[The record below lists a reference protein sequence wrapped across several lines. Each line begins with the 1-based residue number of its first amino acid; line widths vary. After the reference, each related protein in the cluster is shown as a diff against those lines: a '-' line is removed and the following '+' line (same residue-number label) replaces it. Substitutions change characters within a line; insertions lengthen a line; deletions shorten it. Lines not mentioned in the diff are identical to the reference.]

1 MILRRLHAWN
11 LTPQEA
17 IALQKRF
24 AARINATKSLGQFE
38 LIAGADISH
47 NRFSHELV
55 AGVVVWRVSDN
66 CIVEK
71 RVAHGTTK
79 FPYVPG
85 LLSFR
90 EAPLVLDAFAKI
102 RSKLDAI
109 MIDGQGIAHPRGIGL
124 ASHVGLW
131 LGVPTIGCA
140 KSRLCGDFK
149 APARRA
155 GASTR
160 LMLEGK
166 VVGRVVRSKNA
177 ARPLFISPGHR
188 IDVNG
193 AVRIVMACLRGY
205 RMPEPTR
212 LAHLFVNEERRK
224 RLG

>member
-1 MILRRLHAWN
+1 MKSRRLHAWN
-11 LTPQEA
+11 LTPKEA

-24 AARINATKSLGQFE
+24 AARINATKSLGQFD

-47 NRFSHELV
+47 NRFSHDIV
-55 AGVVVWRVSDN
+55 AGVVVWRASDN

-71 RVAHGTTK
+71 RAVHGKTE

-90 EAPLVLDAFAKI
+90 EAPLVLAAFAKI
-102 RSKLDAI
+102 RTKLDAV
-109 MIDGQGIAHPRGIGL
+109 MIDGQGIAHPRRLGL
-124 ASHVGLW
+124 ASHIGLW

-155 GASTR
+155 GSSTR
-160 LMLEGK
+160 LTLEGK
-166 VVGRVVRSKNA
+166 VVGRVLRSKNA
-177 ARPLFISPGHR
+177 AKPLFISPGHR
-188 IDVNG
+188 IDVSG
-193 AVRIVMACLRGY
+193 AVQVVVACLRGY

-212 LAHLFVNEERRK
+212 LAHLYVNEERRK